1 MLSAETTT
9 ASPIKFGYGP
19 VLYKIS
25 LIDLGSFFFSFF
37 LQVRAP
43 AGDVGG
49 GGALLSVS
57 NNFCIFMV
65 TSSVCEE
72 RNK

>member
-49 GGALLSVS
+49 GLYCQFPTISAFLW
-57 NNFCIFMV
+57 
-65 TSSVCEE
+65 
-72 RNK
+72 

>member
-49 GGALLSVS
+49 GGFIVS
-57 NNFCIFMV
+57 FQQFLHFYGDKQCV
-65 TSSVCEE
+65 
-72 RNK
+72 

>member
-25 LIDLGSFFFSFF
+25 LIDLGSFF

-49 GGALLSVS
+49 WLYCQFPTISAFLW
-57 NNFCIFMV
+57 
-65 TSSVCEE
+65 
-72 RNK
+72 